1 MLSVSGASCGTRCWT
16 SSSLPWLLWLEKGW
30 EGKWGA
36 ALVPSLHLC
45 SWAGD
50 TGWNVSYFPKD
61 SLLKR
66 RANEVGNTYKMARY
80 SASGHQNAPMLPLK
94 SESLWGYQPST
105 LFLWAG
111 QLQEAR
117 LMDLKDIIR
126 AREEDS
132 GSDKTHSDPHCASY
146 FK

>member
-66 RANEVGNTYKMARY
+66 GVNEVGNTYKTADTQLQDIRMLQCSHWNLNHSEDTSR
-80 SASGHQNAPMLPLK
+80 APM
-94 SESLWGYQPST
+94 
-105 LFLWAG
+105 FLWAG
-111 QLQEAR
+111 QLQEVR